1 MTKVVYITDI
11 TLHSKDFRA
20 TPSLEKAEQKKFAG
34 LPSPRFY
41 SSATKL
47 DATVDGV
54 NPDGTFEFTIDM
66 PADLKEGIACGEIE
80 IRSLRAGG
88 IPIYPG
94 KDLIEKMAQ
103 LKKKDRRELIHRS
116 RKWQGK

>member
-1 MTKVVYITDI
+1 MTKVIYITDI

-20 TPSLEKAEQKKFAG
+20 TPSLEKAEQRKFAG

-41 SSATKL
+41 SGATKL
-47 DATVDGV
+47 DAVVEGV
-54 NPDGTFEFTIDM
+54 NPDGTFEFTIDL
-66 PADLKEGIACGEIE
+66 PVDLREGLDRGEIE

-103 LKKKDRRELIHRS
+103 LKKKERRELIHRS
-116 RKWQGK
+116 RKWQAK